1 MGNVGI
7 ERISFIISLGYHSA
21 GFLYRAKRYGITF
34 RESWNTGKV
43 HIVYFVSFV
52 APPYPTR
59 KISQK
64 SEKCR
69 DKETGGRRGN
79 ANGGADVDYGSGG
92 RGCIIRIGNPNASEP
107 WFESMIKLRPC
118 PIGSKRWIES
128 GRSLAF
134 RPSGKRKA
142 WLQGKGSVEFFHPLG
157 RQELSPIRD
166 LSDGEAT
173 AAHHFHN
180 CNPHAV
186 PYHFIPLN
194 GNSFHRELRSTS
206 LASVTVNL

>member
-1 MGNVGI
+1 MWALKG
-7 ERISFIISLGYHSA
+7 FHSSCFDNTTA
-21 GFLYRAKRYGITF
+21 LLRNARA
-34 RESWNTGKV
+34 V
-43 HIVYFVSFV
+43 HIVSFVSFV
-52 APPYPTR
+52 APPSSTR
-59 KISQK
+59 KVSAK
-64 SEKCR
+64 SGKSP
-69 DKETGGRRGN
+69 DKEKGGWRGN
-79 ANGGADVDYGSGG
+79 VNGGAETEHRSGG
-92 RGCIIRIGNPNASEP
+92 WGCIIRIGNPNASEP